1 VYAWGT
7 KDRKSPASLPKK
19 AGKIK
24 LNCPP
29 RSGRKAKKKMKKLL
43 LLSVLTAV
51 FTVNATAQDKT
62 SDVKKLLQL
71 TSSEKML
78 EGIFSNMVPALKQQ
92 ASAQLK
98 GGDSKEKLDGYV
110 DFMMKELQEITKKL
124 LHEDMV
130 SIYDK
135 SFTHAEIKDMIKFY
149 ESPTGKKMIEKT
161 PELTTDVVS
170 AMMTKYMPEFQEKLG
185 KKLGELKN

>member
-1 VYAWGT
+1 
-7 KDRKSPASLPKK
+7 
-19 AGKIK
+19 
-24 LNCPP
+24 
-29 RSGRKAKKKMKKLL
+29 M
-43 LLSVLTAV
+43 LTAV